1 MKKTKGTDAIFANLQ
16 TLRDEACGDP
26 VTLEIPMDN
35 QAKVQTGDDALG
47 GKTRTNAAGEVA
59 EKGWDHDPPAKE
71 KVVPSGILVL
81 LTGVL
86 TLIFGN
92 KETSD
97 AWVDALRMWWRQAR
111 LGPGHVKLLVIVS
124 DNGPKNSGRRTQF
137 LKHMVQFADETE
149 LAIRLAYF
157 PPCHSKYNRV
167 VRRWSALRK

>member
-1 MKKTKGTDAIFANLQ
+1 MAI
-16 TLRDEACGDP
+16 RKP
-26 VTLEIPMDN
+26 WKSRWIPKRRFKPAMMP
-35 QAKVQTGDDALG
+35 LG

-111 LGPGHVKLLVIVS
+111 SGPGHVKRLVIDL
-124 DNGPKNSGRRTQF
+124 DNGPKNSGRRTQI
-137 LKHMVQFADETE
+137 LKHMVQFADETDWPFAWLTFH
-149 LAIRLAYF
+149 LATASTIESYAAGRLFGRNGTAD
-157 PPCHSKYNRV
+157 C
-167 VRRWSALRK
+167 